1 MRQSMFI
8 ARLRGYV
15 RLELRGRGGEAMIN
29 EMLATGLSA
38 WDIQPMQDERLRL
51 CVPVGEFF
59 ELKPLLK
66 RTGCRMHVLE
76 RRGLPFFLDKLGR
89 RKLFFAGGAGF
100 LLGMFLL
107 SSLVWQVSVEGNERI
122 AQADVMR
129 AAEQLGIHRFQ
140 WKFKLPQTEEL
151 AHGIQAALPQ
161 AAWVGVEV
169 RGTHVHIKV
178 VEATIPQKPELMNP
192 RNLVASKNAL
202 VTEIM
207 AEKGRPLVQPNAY
220 VRKGDVLISG
230 KIGDEENYQ
239 VVVASG
245 KVKGIVWY
253 TSQIEVPLTQT
264 FKTYT
269 GESKERSYL
278 VFGSRALQ
286 VTGYGKLAFE
296 QHETLTERKTLS
308 WLGYTLPVGWMHEK
322 LMEVRQ
328 VEQPVEL
335 AQARQSGLEQARS
348 RLLAAAGPESRIAG
362 EKILHEKSENGKVY
376 MKVHFEVEETISEEQ
391 PIVVQGE

>member
-1 MRQSMFI
+1 MKQSMFI

-29 EMLATGLSA
+29 EMLAGGLSV

-51 CVPVGEFF
+51 CVPVGQFF
-59 ELKPLLK
+59 KLKPLLK
-66 RTGCRMHVLE
+66 RTGCRVHVLE
-76 RRGLPFFLDKLGR
+76 RRGLPFFLDKLGK
-89 RKLFFAGGAGF
+89 RKLFLAGGAGF
-100 LLGMFLL
+100 LIGMYVL

-140 WKFKLPQTEEL
+140 WKFKLPETEEL
-151 AHGIQAALPQ
+151 ARGIQSALPQ

-239 VVVASG
+239 VVVAAG

-253 TSQIEVPLTQT
+253 TSDIEVPLTQT

-269 GESKERSYL
+269 GESKERSYI

-286 VTGYGKLAFE
+286 LTGYGKLSFE
-296 QHETLTERKTLS
+296 QHETLADRKTLS
-308 WLGYTLPVGWMHEK
+308 WRGYTLPIGWLHEK

-335 AQARQSGLEQARS
+335 AQAKESGLEQARS